1 MSTSLSVI
9 LLATVLLKYM
19 QCSVFHQPSAMIL
32 MKMLSRS
39 SYHRCPREDWEE
51 WRGWQSG
58 RRLPNQQWHSSR
70 HWGARPGPW
79 WRDQFLPAEDTV
91 DQPDS
96 RIVLTQV
103 YQTFTRVIPP
113 SPRYCPTATSEH
125 RNLQIKNVESGKCR
139 LYQAQRLVYH
149 TEPWRWSIRWGR
161 ILHHSCSRGRG
172 TSRHYRD
179 QQRQRCR
186 RRGSQEDDSSFL
198 APYLSSWSRCLDLH
212 CFHP

>member
-1 MSTSLSVI
+1 MVEPGCEDNHIIKFYYFLIFYYMIVFTPWLYHLLLYCIVWASTSTYFQYSSTGVVLMMSTSLSVI
-9 LLATVLLKYM
+9 LLATVLLKSM

-32 MKMLSRS
+32 MMKMLSRS
-39 SYHRCPREDWEE
+39 SYHRCPREDWVE

-125 RNLQIKNVESGKCR
+125 RNLQIKNDR
-139 LYQAQRLVYH
+139 
-149 TEPWRWSIRWGR
+149 IR
-161 ILHHSCSRGRG
+161 
-172 TSRHYRD
+172 
-179 QQRQRCR
+179 
-186 RRGSQEDDSSFL
+186 
-198 APYLSSWSRCLDLH
+198 
-212 CFHP
+212 